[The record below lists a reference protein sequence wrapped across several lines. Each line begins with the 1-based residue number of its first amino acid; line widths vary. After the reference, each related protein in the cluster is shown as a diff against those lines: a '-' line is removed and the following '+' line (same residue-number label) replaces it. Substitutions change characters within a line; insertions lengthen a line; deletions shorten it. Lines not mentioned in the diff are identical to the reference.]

1 MAHYD
6 YLYENVTEK
15 DIKESIASAENR
27 LEIYRRRVYELEAD
41 LHLCTL
47 FETSVDV
54 LKNAKEQDESIV
66 RGIQESIEKM
76 TKMLDKIR
84 NGEEILYAELLRV
97 R

>member
-15 DIKESIASAENR
+15 DIKESIASAEIR
-27 LEIYRRRVYELEAD
+27 LEIYRKRVYELEAD
-41 LHLCTL
+41 LHLCPL
-47 FETSVDV
+47 FETSVDI

-66 RGIQESIEKM
+66 GGIQESIEKM

-84 NGEEILYAELLRV
+84 NGEEILYTELLRV